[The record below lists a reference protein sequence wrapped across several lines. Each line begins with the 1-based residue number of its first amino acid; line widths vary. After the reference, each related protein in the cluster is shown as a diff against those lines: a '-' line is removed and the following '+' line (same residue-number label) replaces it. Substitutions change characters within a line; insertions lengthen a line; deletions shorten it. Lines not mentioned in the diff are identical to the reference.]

1 MILTGI
7 LWNTRHRRETFY
19 LILYHDADFKS
30 HLTLMPADCSVMRTK
45 TSLFRGRMEF
55 TIKETDKR
63 LEANR
68 LVKLRIARALTKLME
83 KKNFSDITVT
93 EIVQTAGVARASY
106 YRNFT
111 SKEEVLIKVTDEIW
125 QNYREKAAKLSYDFF
140 GYDSILLVFRY
151 FKTYKHF
158 ILCVYK
164 AGLAYIYLDIFDRQL
179 EEQIGDMPYNDVGRY
194 KIYFYSG
201 ALYNVFLKWLEGG
214 MQETPAAMAQMV
226 RSLIL

>member
-1 MILTGI
+1 
-7 LWNTRHRRETFY
+7 
-19 LILYHDADFKS
+19 
-30 HLTLMPADCSVMRTK
+30 
-45 TSLFRGRMEF
+45 
-55 TIKETDKR
+55 
-63 LEANR
+63 
-68 LVKLRIARALTKLME
+68 ME

-125 QNYREKAAKLSYDFF
+125 QNYREKAAKLSDDFF

>member
-1 MILTGI
+1 M
-7 LWNTRHRRETFY
+7 
-19 LILYHDADFKS
+19 
-30 HLTLMPADCSVMRTK
+30 
-45 TSLFRGRMEF
+45 
-55 TIKETDKR
+55 KETDKR

-125 QNYREKAAKLSYDFF
+125 QNYREKAAKLSDDFF
-140 GYDSILLVFRY
+140 GYDSILLIFRY

-179 EEQIGDMPYNDVGRY
+179 EEQIGDMPYN
-194 KIYFYSG
+194 
-201 ALYNVFLKWLEGG
+201 L
-214 MQETPAAMAQMV
+214 
-226 RSLIL
+226 SLIHI

>member
-1 MILTGI
+1 MSTKMGYWIFF
-7 LWNTRHRRETFY
+7 REPHAKEAVAECLPMQVQYPCVFAT
-19 LILYHDADFKS
+19 
-30 HLTLMPADCSVMRTK
+30 
-45 TSLFRGRMEF
+45 
-55 TIKETDKR
+55 ETDM
-63 LEANR
+63 
-68 LVKLRIARALTKLME
+68 LRKSRSE
-83 KKNFSDITVT
+83 KQLSYFPHKCHHKGIRSDVFQSPCQFHAGCSSVSPNCCTVSS
-93 EIVQTAGVARASY
+93 INCCPILA
-106 YRNFT
+106 

-125 QNYREKAAKLSYDFF
+125 QIHREKAAKLSDDFF